1 MKHPFTRK
9 VIAALLLPAATA
21 MWAVP
26 AIAAGTD
33 KSTGVHTQDMKRVS
47 QYRGYRASELIGKD
61 VKNPQG
67 EQLGEIEDLVVH
79 MTTGDVRYAILS
91 LGGFLGVGDDL
102 YAVPE
107 KTLKSGADRDHLVL
121 DMDKA
126 RIQQQKSFPWDK
138 WPALKDRHFWGEV
151 DRLSGLPA
159 VQPADAYYAYRV
171 SDLIGKDVVTVKGED
186 AGELEDLVIDMNKQ
200 QVHYAVLEVDP
211 GLFASEKLYSV
222 PLRAF
227 MFRRD
232 KDDRSDLKTGK
243 LVLNLGK
250 SQIAKLRGFD
260 RNRWPDLDDPTYLVD
275 IDRYFISV
283 APPVGG
289 TSADGSTALFSRMD
303 ANNDGAL
310 SRSEAHSSDRVQSMW
325 GALDRDNDGRI
336 SRSEFDKHYSASLHV
351 GGSTR

>member
-9 VIAALLLPAATA
+9 VIAALLLPAAATV
-21 MWAVP
+21 WAGP
-26 AIAAGTD
+26 ALAAGPD
-33 KSTGVHTQDMKRVS
+33 KSAGAHAQDMKRVS
-47 QYRGYRASELIGKD
+47 DYRGFRASELIGKE
-61 VKNPQG
+61 VKNARG

-102 YAVPE
+102 YAVPV
-107 KTLKSGADRDHLVL
+107 KTLKAGADRAHLVL

-159 VQPADAYYAYRV
+159 VQPADVYYAYRV

-186 AGELEDLVIDMNKQ
+186 AGELEDLVINMNKQ

-211 GLFASEKLYSV
+211 GFFASEKLYSV
-222 PLRAF
+222 PLQAF

-250 SQIAKLRGFD
+250 PEIAKLRGFD
-260 RNRWPDLDDPTYLVD
+260 RNRWPDLNDPTYLVD

-283 APPVGG
+283 FPPVGG
-289 TSADGSTALFSRMD
+289 TSADGSGAVF
-303 ANNDGAL
+303 ANLDSDRDGIV
-310 SRSEAHSSDRVQSMW
+310 SRSEAQSNQRVHTMW

-336 SRSEFDKHYSASLHV
+336 SRSEFDEHYSPTLRV
-351 GGSTR
+351 GGDSR